1 MRLTT
6 VVYCVAALLSGNSM
20 AAAKGQSAYD
30 GVWSL
35 NFVTQRGTCDPTYN
49 FDVNISNGIVS
60 HPNLMKLSGRVT
72 ASGLV
77 HASVTV
83 QDKHAAG
90 SGRLMKSYGRGN
102 WKGQTANAQ
111 CSGYW
116 TAQRL

>member
-1 MRLTT
+1 
-6 VVYCVAALLSGNSM
+6 
-20 AAAKGQSAYD
+20 
-30 GVWSL
+30 
-35 NFVTQRGTCDPTYN
+35 
-49 FDVNISNGIVS
+49 VS
-60 HPNLMKLSGRVT
+60 HPNLVKLRGRVT

-83 QDKHAAG
+83 QDKYAAG